1 MNLDELNKK
10 IKNDFDIYE
19 KLKKIFSKIQ
29 IAEANTSKERIEYF
43 ENLFQIKEYD
53 NEGLKNINDKFR
65 EGMKKLEEE
74 RDIHLKTILE
84 LLIPVTEMYPIELKR
99 QKKNME
105 DLART
110 RKIMGAP
117 PGVNNSNR
125 PKYELDFEKDYSKF
139 LSNKTKDNKY
149 IFMHYIFS
157 ELKYHSASL
166 ERLTNLFNEINNI
179 EPLAYL
185 RQFGKQYGIE
195 KINFENLKVNIEE
208 IEEKEKKKKEKE
220 NEEKNDVFNENEEEE
235 VEKDE
240 TIDDKK
246 KKSVI
251 KNSSIKKSK
260 KKNKDK
266 EAGENNEI
274 KIDND
279 IDNNKEKENEKEK
292 ARIED
297 AE

>member
-10 IKNDFDIYE
+10 IKSDFDIYD

-29 IAEANTSKERIEYF
+29 IAEAKASKERIEYF

-53 NEGLKNINDKFR
+53 NEGLKKINDKFR

-110 RKIMGAP
+110 RKIMGAS
-117 PGVNNSNR
+117 PGVNNPNR

-149 IFMHYIFS
+149 IFMNYIFS

-166 ERLTNLFNEINNI
+166 EKLTNLFNEINNI
-179 EPLAYL
+179 EPYAYL
-185 RQFGKQYGIE
+185 RQFGTQYGIG
-195 KINFENLKVNIEE
+195 KFDFNLLNVNIEE
-208 IEEKEKKKKEKE
+208 IEAKEKKKKEKE
-220 NEEKNDVFNENEEEE
+220 NEEKDDVFNENEEEE
-235 VEKDE
+235 VEKDDNFE
-240 TIDDKK
+240 MK
-246 KKSVI
+246 KKSGI

-266 EAGENNEI
+266 NSENDEI
-274 KIDND
+274 KIDNG

-292 ARIED
+292 TKIED
-297 AE
+297 DE

>member
-29 IAEANTSKERIEYF
+29 IAEANASKERIEYF

-84 LLIPVTEMYPIELKR
+84 LLIPVTEMYPTELKR

-117 PGVNNSNR
+117 PGVNNPNR

-195 KINFENLKVNIEE
+195 KINFENLKVKIEE

-266 EAGENNEI
+266 EAGENDEI

-279 IDNNKEKENEKEK
+279 IDNNKENEKEK

-297 AE
+297 DE

>member
-10 IKNDFDIYE
+10 IKNDFDIYD

-29 IAEANTSKERIEYF
+29 TAEAKTSKERIEYF

-53 NEGLKNINDKFR
+53 NEGLKLINDKFR

-117 PGVNNSNR
+117 PGVNNPNR
-125 PKYELDFEKDYSKF
+125 AKYELDFEKEYSKF

-166 ERLTNLFNEINNI
+166 EKLTNLFFEINNI
-179 EPLAYL
+179 EPIAHL
-185 RQFGKQYGIE
+185 RQFGTQYGIG
-195 KINFENLKVNIEE
+195 KINFDRLKINIEE
-208 IEEKEKKKKEKE
+208 IEAKEKKKKEKE
-220 NEEKNDVFNENEEEE
+220 NEEKDDVFNENEEEE
-235 VEKDE
+235 VENEE
-240 TIDDKK
+240 TIDKK
-246 KKSVI
+246 KKSGI

-260 KKNKDK
+260 KKIK
-266 EAGENNEI
+266 EIKKSENDEI
-274 KIDND
+274 KIDNE
-279 IDNNKEKENEKEK
+279 KEKENEKEK

-297 AE
+297 DE